1 MTDKANKPKPVNVG
15 EDQVDRRDFINDM
28 SKLGLAAMAAT
39 PAVSAAQQGNESQAQ
54 EPAWR
59 SPFDGFSTFDNPRL
73 EFVFEIDLDFTRVQ
87 NIANMPTGAG
97 RGAVYLDSGTV
108 SGPYLNGR
116 AMPDSGGDWAL
127 FRPDDVLAFDARYM
141 LEEDDGTL
149 ILLRNN
155 GYLWGRYPDTIAK
168 IQAWIF
174 DNGPVVPEEEYYLRA
189 FPTFEVE
196 KGKHDWL
203 MRHVIIGIGRRKEA
217 GNILRYYALL

>member
-1 MTDKANKPKPVNVG
+1 M
-15 EDQVDRRDFINDM
+15 DRRTFISDM
-28 SKLGLAAMAAT
+28 SKLGMAAMAAA
-39 PAVSAAQQGNESQAQ
+39 PAVANAQDSNSAAAPAKNEN
-54 EPAWR
+54 WT
-59 SPFDGFSTFDNPRL
+59 SPFDGVSSFDNPKL

-87 NIANMPTGAG
+87 NITNMPTGAG
-97 RGAVYLDSGTV
+97 RGAVYLDSGKV
-108 SGPYLNGR
+108 SGPHLNGR
-116 AMPDSGGDWAL
+116 AVPDSGGDWAL

-141 LEEDDGTL
+141 LEENDGTL

-155 GYLWGRYPDTIAK
+155 GYLWGRFPDTIAK

-203 MRHVIIGIGRRKEA
+203 MRHVIVGIGRRKEA

>member
-1 MTDKANKPKPVNVG
+1 M
-15 EDQVDRRDFINDM
+15 DRRTFMSDM
-28 SKLGLAAMAAT
+28 SKLGMAAMAAA
-39 PAVSAAQQGNESQAQ
+39 PAVAAAQESDVGTGPARNE
-54 EPAWR
+54 AWS
-59 SPFDGFSTFDNPRL
+59 SPFDGVSSFDNPKL
-73 EFVFEIDLDFTRVQ
+73 EYVFEIDLDFTRVQ

-97 RGAVYLDSGTV
+97 RGAVYLDSGKV

-116 AMPDSGGDWAL
+116 AVPDSGGDWAL

-203 MRHVIIGIGRRKEA
+203 MRHVIVGVGRRKEA

>member
-1 MTDKANKPKPVNVG
+1 M
-15 EDQVDRRDFINDM
+15 DRREFINDM
-28 SKLGLAAMAAT
+28 SKLGLAAVAAA
-39 PAVSAAQQGNESQAQ
+39 PAVASAQ
-54 EPAWR
+54 ESNSTASASVPAAVEAWS
-59 SPFDGFSTFDNPRL
+59 SPFDGVSTFDAPKM
-73 EFVFEIDLDFTRVQ
+73 EYIFEIDLDFTRVH

-97 RGAVYLDSGTV
+97 RGAVYLDSGRV
-108 SGPYLNGR
+108 SGPYLNGQ
-116 AMPDSGGDWAL
+116 ALPDSGGDWAL
-127 FRPDDVLAFDARYM
+127 FRPDGVLAFDARYM
-141 LEEDDGTL
+141 LKEDDGTL

-155 GYLWGRYPDTIAK
+155 GYLWGRHPDTIAK

-174 DNGPVVPEEEYYLRA
+174 DNGPIVPEKDYYLRA

>member
-1 MTDKANKPKPVNVG
+1 M
-15 EDQVDRRDFINDM
+15 DRREFINDM
-28 SKLGLAAMAAT
+28 SKLGLAAVAAA
-39 PAVSAAQQGNESQAQ
+39 PAVASAQ
-54 EPAWR
+54 ESNSTASASGPAAVEAWS
-59 SPFDGFSTFDNPRL
+59 SPFDGVSTFDAPKM
-73 EFVFEIDLDFTRVQ
+73 EYIFEIDLDFTRVH

-97 RGAVYLDSGTV
+97 RGAVYLDSGKV
-108 SGPYLNGR
+108 SGPYLNGQ
-116 AMPDSGGDWAL
+116 ALPDSGGDWAL
-127 FRPDDVLAFDARYM
+127 FRPDGVLAFDARYM
-141 LEEDDGTL
+141 LQEDDGTL

-155 GYLWGRYPDTIAK
+155 GYLWGRHPDTIAK

-174 DNGPVVPEEEYYLRA
+174 DNGPIVPEEDYYLRA

>member
-1 MTDKANKPKPVNVG
+1 M
-15 EDQVDRRDFINDM
+15 DRRTFMSDM
-28 SKLGLAAMAAT
+28 SKLGMAAMAAA
-39 PAVSAAQQGNESQAQ
+39 PAVAAAQESDVGTGPARNQA
-54 EPAWR
+54 WS
-59 SPFDGFSTFDNPRL
+59 SPFDGVSSFDNPKL
-73 EFVFEIDLDFTRVQ
+73 EYVFEIDLDFTRVQ
-87 NIANMPTGAG
+87 NIANMPNGAG
-97 RGAVYLDSGTV
+97 RGAVYLDSGKV

-116 AMPDSGGDWAL
+116 AVPDSGGDWAL

-203 MRHVIIGIGRRKEA
+203 MRHVIVGVGRRKEA

>member
-1 MTDKANKPKPVNVG
+1 M
-15 EDQVDRRDFINDM
+15 DRREFINDM
-28 SKLGLAAMAAT
+28 SKLGLAAVAAA
-39 PAVSAAQQGNESQAQ
+39 PAVASAQ
-54 EPAWR
+54 ESNSTASASVPAAVEAWS
-59 SPFDGFSTFDNPRL
+59 SPFDGVSTFDAPKM
-73 EFVFEIDLDFTRVQ
+73 EYIFEIDLDFTRVH

-97 RGAVYLDSGTV
+97 RGAVYLDSGRV
-108 SGPYLNGR
+108 SGPYLNGQ
-116 AMPDSGGDWAL
+116 ALPDSGGDWAL
-127 FRPDDVLAFDARYM
+127 FRPDGVLAFDARYM
-141 LEEDDGTL
+141 LQEDDGTL

-155 GYLWGRYPDTIAK
+155 GYLWGRHPDTIAK

-174 DNGPVVPEEEYYLRA
+174 DNGPIVPEKDYYLRA

>member
-1 MTDKANKPKPVNVG
+1 M
-15 EDQVDRRDFINDM
+15 DRRTFISDM
-28 SKLGLAAMAAT
+28 SKLGMAAMAAA
-39 PAVSAAQQGNESQAQ
+39 PAVANAQNSNSAAAPAKNEN
-54 EPAWR
+54 WT
-59 SPFDGFSTFDNPRL
+59 SPFAGVSSFDNPKL

-87 NIANMPTGAG
+87 NITNMPTGAG
-97 RGAVYLDSGTV
+97 RGAVYLDSGKV
-108 SGPYLNGR
+108 SGPHLNGR
-116 AMPDSGGDWAL
+116 AVPDSGGDWAL

-141 LEEDDGTL
+141 LEENDGTL

-155 GYLWGRYPDTIAK
+155 GYLWGRFPDTIAK

-203 MRHVIIGIGRRKEA
+203 MRHVIVGIGRRKEA

>member
-1 MTDKANKPKPVNVG
+1 M
-15 EDQVDRRDFINDM
+15 DRRTFFNDM
-28 SKLGLAAMAAT
+28 SKLGMAA
-39 PAVSAAQQGNESQAQ
+39 VAAAPVVASAQ
-54 EPAWR
+54 ESTTGAPAGPAGEAWS
-59 SPFDGFSTFDNPRL
+59 SPFDGVSTFDNPKL
-73 EFVFEIDLDFTRVQ
+73 EYVFEIDLDFTRVQ
-87 NIANMPTGAG
+87 NINNMPTGAG

-116 AMPDSGGDWAL
+116 AVPDSGGDWAL
-127 FRPDDVLAFDARYM
+127 FRPDGVLAFDARYM
-141 LEEDDGTL
+141 LEENDGTL

-155 GYLWGRYPDTIAK
+155 GYLWGRYPDTIAR